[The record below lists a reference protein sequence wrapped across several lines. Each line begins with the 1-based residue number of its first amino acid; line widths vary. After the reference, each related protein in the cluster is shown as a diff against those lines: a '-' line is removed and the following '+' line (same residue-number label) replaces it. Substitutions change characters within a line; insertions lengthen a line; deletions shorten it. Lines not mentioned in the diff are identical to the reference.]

1 MAVSVFATPRGL
13 ESPMRTLPLGTTACA
28 LALWPSR
35 TFIRTMPANP
45 ELLFAGNLAVA
56 ALIGLSVGF
65 ERERSGKTEGPDAR
79 FAGVRT
85 FLLLGFL
92 GGISGHLLSEGSTL
106 AAVVLLASGGVLSV
120 IAYALA
126 VRRPG
131 STSDGTT
138 ETAALLVLALA
149 ALAGMG
155 HRAIAAGVG
164 TLVVAALVSKQRIHG
179 ILDRLGERE
188 LMGALQFAVLA
199 LVILPLLP
207 DQAWGPWGGVNPREL
222 WIIVLIFCAVNY
234 GGFLLQRWVGSSRG
248 YAAMGLLGGLV
259 SSTAVTLQFSRRSR
273 SEPALAASLGLGIVA
288 ACTVLVL
295 RVATVATVLAPAITV
310 ALVPYLAP
318 PFVVGA
324 VVIGIVLWRQKAE
337 PPGDTSSQLH
347 SPLRIGTALQLAL
360 AFQVAIFAIRISRDT
375 FGNVGV
381 LTSAFL
387 LGLTDMDA
395 LTFSMARLGATD
407 DSVALAARAI
417 AVGMLANTALKA
429 TLALVLGH
437 RDLRRVAG
445 GGLLALGL
453 AGALGLWLGR

>member
-1 MAVSVFATPRGL
+1 MSSG
-13 ESPMRTLPLGTTACA
+13 
-28 LALWPSR
+28 
-35 TFIRTMPANP
+35 P
-45 ELLFAGNLAVA
+45 ELTFAGNLGVA
-56 ALIGLSVGF
+56 ALVGLAVGF
-65 ERERSGKTEGPDAR
+65 ERERSGNATGPDAR

-85 FLLLGFL
+85 FFMLGLL
-92 GGISGHLLSEGSTL
+92 GGIGGLLL
-106 AAVVLLASGGVLSV
+106 ADGNAAAATVLLAAGGVLSV

-126 VRRPG
+126 VRKPG
-131 STSDGTT
+131 SSSDGTT

-164 TLVVAALVSKQRIHG
+164 TLVVAALASKQRIHG

-207 DQAWGPWGGVNPREL
+207 NQSWGPWGGVNPREL

-234 GGFLLQRWVGSSRG
+234 GGFLLQRWVGASRG

-259 SSTAVTLQFSRRSR
+259 SSTAVTLQFSRRSKV
-273 SEPALAASLGLGIVA
+273 EPALASSLGLGIVA

-295 RVATVATVLAPAITV
+295 RVIAVATVLNPEITR
-310 ALVPYLAP
+310 ALVPYLAT

-324 VVIGIVLWRQKAE
+324 IVIAIVLWRQPKAPE
-337 PPGDTSSQLH
+337 GVSEAALH
-347 SPLRIGTALQLAL
+347 SPLRIGSALQLAL
-360 AFQVAIFAIRISRDT
+360 AFQVALFAIRIARDA
-375 FGNVGV
+375 FGTAGV

-395 LTFSMARLGATD
+395 LTFSMARLGATSD
-407 DSVALAARAI
+407 AVALAARAI
-417 AVGMLANTALKA
+417 AIGMLANTALKF
-429 TLALVLGH
+429 TLAMVLGQ

-445 GGLLALGL
+445 GGLAALGL
-453 AGALGLWLGR
+453 ASALGLWLGRMG